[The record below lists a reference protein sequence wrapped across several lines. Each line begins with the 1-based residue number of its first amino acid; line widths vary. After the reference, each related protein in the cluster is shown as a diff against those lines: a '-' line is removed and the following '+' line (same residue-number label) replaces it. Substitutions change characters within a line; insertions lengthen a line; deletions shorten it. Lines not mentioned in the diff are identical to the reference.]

1 MPPTTRRRC
10 GRQRSIA
17 SSATASTRGARCCL
31 PAPPRVAAD
40 AADGG
45 ESLLRRARALVRPAG
60 TTKTLARC
68 LSALASSR
76 LFAGDLGEAQTLHEE
91 ALATYRA
98 LGEVAADGSRS

>member
-1 MPPTTRRRC
+1 
-10 GRQRSIA
+10 
-17 SSATASTRGARCCL
+17 
-31 PAPPRVAAD
+31 V
-40 AADGG
+40 
-45 ESLLRRARALVRPAG
+45 
-60 TTKTLARC
+60 ARC